1 MKCCRAYHVVVL
13 SIELERLNKECEG
26 TISRECNLDAVEA
39 RNILKVALGS
49 QAAMAREVQNR
60 RKN

>member
-1 MKCCRAYHVVVL
+1 MP
-13 SIELERLNKECEG
+13 SPSPELERLNKECEG